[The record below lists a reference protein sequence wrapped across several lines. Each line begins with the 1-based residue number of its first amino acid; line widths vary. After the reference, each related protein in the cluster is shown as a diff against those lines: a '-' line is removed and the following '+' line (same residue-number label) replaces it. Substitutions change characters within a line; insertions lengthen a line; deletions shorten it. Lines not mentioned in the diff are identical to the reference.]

1 MEELMKTQN
10 TEDLRK
16 REIADFVRYDLF
28 ALAYILRGITSE
40 SRAVSAAELADE
52 MKLYLGKEYSV
63 RTLDRKLDDILE
75 IQAWDKEQSKQKRK
89 YKKEIAQI
97 LYCIYGG
104 RILTTGN
111 KYKKYYFEPCLDNA
125 SMHMLNGV
133 VLSNRFLSQE
143 EKAYLLTR
151 MKLMNMLGELNN
163 LPDEGDDSETIAPMP
178 PEEDNIFPGDSSR
191 FIKNTVLLDYAIRE
205 RLQVEITYGI
215 YDVYENGIDYHH
227 RMEGGEVKIYR
238 LNPYALFWGD
248 GHYYLL
254 ATYVSGHEPAYM
266 KEKDTHVNFRVDRII
281 DAGIVKEKG
290 AVREKIPERLKD
302 FFDAEGMFDDVSY
315 GARFPGMRISEHS
328 DLIDCIIECTP
339 WSLQI
344 LVDTF
349 GTLIEVSESRREHK
363 KSEVDY
369 NGREQKFLEVKIRQA
384 EFENIRDYCL
394 SHPEYITPVKPVRLV
409 EAVKEKLT
417 ECLKKLE

>member
-1 MEELMKTQN
+1 MKTQN
-10 TEDLRK
+10 AEDFKK

-40 SRAVSAAELADE
+40 SLAVSAAGLADE

-63 RTLDRKLDDILE
+63 RTLDRKLSDILD
-75 IQAWDKEQSKQKRK
+75 IQAWDKEQRIHKRK
-89 YKKEIAQI
+89 YKKEMAQI

-151 MKLMNMLGELNN
+151 MKLMNMLGELNE
-163 LPDEGDDSETIAPMP
+163 LPDEDDNDETIAPMP
-178 PEEDNIFPGDSSR
+178 SEEDNIFPGDNSR

-205 RLQVEITYGI
+205 KLQVEITYGI

-227 RMEGGEVKIYR
+227 RMENGKNKIYR

-254 ATYVSGHEPAYM
+254 ATYVSGYEPPYM
-266 KEKDTHVNFRVDRII
+266 KEKDTNINFRVDRII
-281 DAGIVKEKG
+281 DVRIVKEKG
-290 AVREKIPERLKD
+290 AVCEKIPKRLKN
-302 FFDAEGMFDDVSY
+302 FFDTEGIFDDVSY
-315 GARFPGMRISEHS
+315 SARFPGMRISEHS
-328 DLIDCIIECTP
+328 NMIDCIIECTP

-363 KSEVDY
+363 KNEVDY
-369 NGREQKFLEVKIRQA
+369 NGRKQKFLEVKIKQV

-394 SHPEYITPVKPVRLV
+394 SHPEYITPVEPKELV
-409 EAVKEKLT
+409 MAVKDKLT
-417 ECLKKLE
+417 ECLKKLEY